1 MRPALRRAGK
11 ALIVIACVAWQYW
24 AHASVGGGEGGFL
37 PAVLSG
43 LFHAAGY
50 LFLLWYFG
58 RTLARGREAIV
69 TRVAR
74 RVHGLLSPPM
84 ERFTRGVTVAWCVFF
99 GAQLAVSLLLLAF
112 APAHAW
118 SFFVNLLN
126 LPLLALMFVGQF
138 AFRAIRHPDF
148 PRASPWQALRAFSE
162 DATLSRSSSSFSSD
176 SAEVR

>member
-11 ALIVIACVAWQYW
+11 GLIVAGCVAWQFW
-24 AHASVGGGEGGFL
+24 AHDSVGGGQGGTL

-43 LFHAAGY
+43 LLHAACY

-58 RTLARGREAIV
+58 STLAPGREPIV

-74 RVHGLLSPPM
+74 RVHGTLEPPM
-84 ERFTRGVTVAWCVFF
+84 ERFTRRVTVAWCVFF
-99 GAQLAVSLLLLAF
+99 GAQLALSALLLAF
-112 APAHAW
+112 APLHAW

-138 AFRAIRHPDF
+138 AFHAIRHPDL
-148 PRASPWQALRAFSE
+148 PRASPWQVLRAFRK
-162 DATLSRSSSSFSSD
+162 DASRSRISAN